1 MKDKSSEKGNERSA
15 ACLQCGKTFAR
26 SDTLLRH
33 EKSHHTTEDRGP
45 VHRVTHG
52 TFRACHGCAS
62 ARSRCSGGTPCG
74 RCSVRKLDCIYP
86 NKRRKAALA
95 DEPVKYQGQSQNLP
109 LAGQFSQLVFTNNG
123 DGHFLPQDKS
133 LPTTTPITGKALAG
147 DAPFGRGS
155 QYDQAGPSVGY
166 SSAQMIGLNIPPTAT
181 NLSPLDA
188 NGNQFMDHGD
198 FTGTQ
203 TSNQYSGDFPEHAA
217 PFDYGSFD
225 EPLNWIP
232 PSIYPSPYDAEL
244 EQDFSFILPSLNEG
258 PDIGQDFTMALPIDG
273 STQFYQLP
281 HNASLELSHTNDL
294 VPSALGLEQSPASST
309 SDGAILMNK
318 STNSASNNSDPKRK
332 RRKSSFVPDT
342 FSKARERRTTYSFPD
357 VSEYTTTTATQVHRE
372 YCTQTMYKSLEDYFQ
387 ALCLQDTLLKHSFE
401 SSTFPSLADV
411 NTCVALYFEHFHHNY
426 PLVHLSTFGE
436 QTDWLLMLAV
446 AAIGSNFLKVQHTV
460 EIRDAFQEFLRRAIY
475 HHADGSSDCSLDV
488 SFAQARILNLI
499 SLVQADRD
507 QLRVLAPRYHADL
520 SRWCLE
526 SGVLQITELLE
537 LPNATEARNSQTIL
551 AQSWDTW
558 IKIESLRRVGY
569 MTWMLDC
576 SLGFMANTRP
586 LCNMDDARTPL
597 PCSET
602 VWNAS
607 TADSWFEAFQKAP
620 QTPSLCVSVETLYN
634 KKKVDPS
641 YSELSQALLIH
652 TLYQRTWEVGTH
664 IKQPLSEWVPTGKA
678 RGFLN
683 TPTKD
688 NFWLPLYPLYANW
701 RNSACDCLDVIHW
714 QASSAV
720 AKASGIEH
728 GVILHLHLARIVLL
742 TPFQEI
748 QDLLFCLIG
757 KVDNSPK
764 ASFYVHDGSYQP
776 RNSTKLP
783 QIRKIIWRWLREDQ
797 HKARL
802 AMVHAGSV
810 FWYVRRYSTASFY
823 EPIAVYLASLVLW
836 TYGTY
841 QSAALERD
849 AAVALQRPEGGP
861 SGPDAEAVV
870 QPSRMER
877 KEHPV
882 KFMSKAAANLE
893 HPPATAPTN
902 GTTPSDSQGRDSV
915 KSPVATDKGSTVLS
929 QASAQQANDTDSD
942 DGFSSSD
949 EQPEFIHLDRPCD
962 DEIVHHFVR
971 NGHNMSGHMSNVGDI
986 CKAPQ
991 KVLLEGAKL
1000 LRTRLSCW
1008 GVSREYH
1015 DILTKLAEL
1024 RKAG

>member
-1 MKDKSSEKGNERSA
+1 M
-15 ACLQCGKTFAR
+15 
-26 SDTLLRH
+26 
-33 EKSHHTTEDRGP
+33 
-45 VHRVTHG
+45 
-52 TFRACHGCAS
+52 
-62 ARSRCSGGTPCG
+62 
-74 RCSVRKLDCIYP
+74 
-86 NKRRKAALA
+86 RKAIIPRKIGVPSTGSPMVPSEHVMDVLQRDRDALA
-95 DEPVKYQGQSQNLP
+95 VLHAVDAAFETALNDEPIKYGGESQNLP
-109 LAGQFSQLVFTNNG
+109 LTGQFSQLVFSNSGNG
-123 DGHFLPQDKS
+123 DFLSHDKNVTA
-133 LPTTTPITGKALAG
+133 TTSIAG
-147 DAPFGRGS
+147 SSHTHGNAQFSSTS
-155 QYDQAGPSVGY
+155 QYEQTGPSVGY
-166 SSAQMIGLNIPPTAT
+166 SSSQVIGLNVPPAGA
-181 NLSPLDA
+181 NLSSLDA
-188 NGNQFMDHGD
+188 DGNHLMGHGD
-198 FTGTQ
+198 FPGSQ
-203 TSNQYSGDFPEHAA
+203 TSNQYPGDFSEHVAQ
-217 PFDYGSFD
+217 FDYGSFD

-244 EQDFSFILPSLNEG
+244 EQDFSFILPSLTEAT
-258 PDIGQDFTMALPIDG
+258 DMGQDFAMALPMDG
-273 STQFYQLP
+273 SSQFYQLP
-281 HNASLELSHTNDL
+281 HNASLELSHNHDL
-294 VPSALGLEQSPASST
+294 APPALGLEQSPASST
-309 SDGAILMNK
+309 SDGALFMNK
-318 STNSASNNSDPKRK
+318 STNSASNHSDSKRK
-332 RRKSSFVPDT
+332 RRKSSFVPDL
-342 FSKARERRTTYSFPD
+342 FSKPRERRTTYAFPG
-357 VSEYTTTTATQVHRE
+357 VSEYTVTTFNSATRE
-372 YCTQTMYKSLEDYFQ
+372 YCTHDVYKLLEDYFQ
-387 ALCLQDTLLKHSFE
+387 ILCRQETLIRNSFE
-401 SSTFPSLADV
+401 TSTFPSLANV
-411 NTCVALYFEHFHHNY
+411 NSCVALYFEHFHHNY
-426 PLVHLSTFGE
+426 PLVHHSTFGP
-436 QTDWLLMLAV
+436 QTDWLLVLAV

-460 EIRDAFQEFLRRAIY
+460 EIRDSFQEFLRRAVY
-475 HHADGSSDCSLDV
+475 HYANGSLDSSLDV
-488 SFAQARILNLI
+488 AFAQARILNLI
-499 SLVQADRD
+499 SLTQADRE
-507 QLRVLAPRYHADL
+507 QLRALAPRYHADL

-526 SGVLQITELLE
+526 SGVLQITEPFELL
-537 LPNATEARNSQTIL
+537 NTTEVRNNQTTLAR
-551 AQSWDTW
+551 SWDAW
-558 IKIESLRRVGY
+558 VKVESLRRIGY

-576 SLGFMANTRP
+576 SLGFMANARP

-597 PCSET
+597 PCSEML
-602 VWNAS
+602 WNAS
-607 TADSWFEAFQKAP
+607 TADTWFEAFQKAS
-620 QTPSLCVSVETLYN
+620 QTPSLCVSVETLYS
-634 KKKVDPS
+634 KKKVDPA

-810 FWYVRRYSTASFY
+810 FWYVRRYSSASFY

-849 AAVALQRPEGGP
+849 AAMALQRPEGGP

-893 HPPATAPTN
+893 NPPAPAVTDD
-902 GTTPSDSQGRDSV
+902 TTPSDSHGGRDSV
-915 KSPVATDKGSTVLS
+915 KSPVATDKGSAAPS
-929 QASAQQANDTDSD
+929 QPPAPQANDSDSD
-942 DGFSSSD
+942 DGNFSSSD

-962 DEIVHHFVR
+962 DEIVHHYVR

-1000 LRTRLSCW
+1000 LRTRLPCW
-1008 GVSREYH
+1008 GVSREHH